1 MKKVVSVILAAVLLT
16 SVCAAFAIEK
26 GESRAVI
33 GADISAEQKAAV
45 YSSFGVEQG
54 AVSELTVTNAEE
66 RSYLDGLIDPSIIG
80 TRSISCVYI
89 EILGEGDGLEV
100 STSNISWCTK
110 DMYINALVTAGI
122 DDAKVIVTSPISGIS
137 GTAALTG
144 IYKAYEDITG
154 QQLDEVAKLA
164 GTQELVITAE
174 LADEIGSYD
183 AVLIVNELK
192 LILDQTVNMTDDE
205 VRAEIEYVADQYDIT
220 VSEGQKDQLVKLCR
234 SLEKLNPEQL
244 KEKVESVQNTLKK
257 LASAKETAANVSESV
272 KKFFDA
278 VSNFFAKLFSKEK

>member
-1 MKKVVSVILAAVLLT
+1 MKKVVSVFLAAVLLT

-54 AVSELTVTNAEE
+54 AVSELIVTNAEE
-66 RSYLDGLIDPSIIG
+66 RSYLDGLVDPSIIG

-154 QQLDEVAKLA
+154 QKLDEVAKLA

>member
-45 YSSFGVEQG
+45 YSSFGMEQG

-66 RSYLDGLIDPSIIG
+66 RSYLDGLVDPSIIG

>member
-1 MKKVVSVILAAVLLT
+1 MKKVISVILAAVLLT

-54 AVSELTVTNAEE
+54 AVSELIVTNAEE
-66 RSYLDGLIDPSIIG
+66 RSYLDGLVDPSIIG

-154 QQLDEVAKLA
+154 QKLDEVAKLA

-278 VSNFFAKLFSKEK
+278 VSNFFAKLLSKEK

>member
-66 RSYLDGLIDPSIIG
+66 RSYLDGLVDPSIIG

>member
-1 MKKVVSVILAAVLLT
+1 MKKVVSVFLAAVLLT

-66 RSYLDGLIDPSIIG
+66 RSYLDGLVDPSIIG

-137 GTAALTG
+137 GTAVLTG

>member
-54 AVSELTVTNAEE
+54 AVSELIVTNAEE
-66 RSYLDGLIDPSIIG
+66 RSYLDGLVDPSIIG

-110 DMYINALVTAGI
+110 DMYINALVTAGM

>member
-1 MKKVVSVILAAVLLT
+1 MKKVVSDFLAAVLLT

-66 RSYLDGLIDPSIIG
+66 RSYLDGLVDPSIIG

>member
-54 AVSELTVTNAEE
+54 AVSELIVTNAEE
-66 RSYLDGLIDPSIIG
+66 RSYLDGLVDPSIIG

-89 EILGEGDGLEV
+89 EILGEGDGLEI

>member
-54 AVSELTVTNAEE
+54 AVSELIVTNAEE
-66 RSYLDGLIDPSIIG
+66 RSYLDGLVDPSIIG

-144 IYKAYEDITG
+144 INKAYEDITG

>member
-1 MKKVVSVILAAVLLT
+1 MKKVISVILAAVLLT

-54 AVSELTVTNAEE
+54 AVSELIVTNAEE
-66 RSYLDGLIDPSIIG
+66 RSYLDGLVDPSIIG

>member
-1 MKKVVSVILAAVLLT
+1 MKKVVSVFLAAVLLT

-54 AVSELTVTNAEE
+54 AVSELIVTNAEE
-66 RSYLDGLIDPSIIG
+66 RSYLDGLVDPSIIG

-122 DDAKVIVTSPISGIS
+122 DDAKVIVTSPISGSS

>member
-1 MKKVVSVILAAVLLT
+1 MKKVVSVFLAAVLLT

-54 AVSELTVTNAEE
+54 AVSELIVTNAEE
-66 RSYLDGLIDPSIIG
+66 RSYLDGLVDPSIIG

>member
-54 AVSELTVTNAEE
+54 AVSELIVTNAEE
-66 RSYLDGLIDPSIIG
+66 RSYLDGLVDPSIIG

>member
-1 MKKVVSVILAAVLLT
+1 MKKVVSVFLAAVLLT

-54 AVSELTVTNAEE
+54 AVSELIVTNAEE
-66 RSYLDGLIDPSIIG
+66 RSYLDGLVDPSIIG

-89 EILGEGDGLEV
+89 EILGEGDGLEI

>member
-66 RSYLDGLIDPSIIG
+66 RSYLDGLVDPSIIG

-278 VSNFFAKLFSKEK
+278 VSNFFTKLFSKEK

>member
-54 AVSELTVTNAEE
+54 AVSELIVTNAEE
-66 RSYLDGLIDPSIIG
+66 RSYLDGLVDPSIIG

-278 VSNFFAKLFSKEK
+278 VSNFFTKLFSKEK

>member
-1 MKKVVSVILAAVLLT
+1 MKKVISVILAAVLLT

-66 RSYLDGLIDPSIIG
+66 RSYLDGLVDPSIIG

>member
-66 RSYLDGLIDPSIIG
+66 RSYLDGLVDPSIIG

-154 QQLDEVAKLA
+154 QKLDEVAKLA

-278 VSNFFAKLFSKEK
+278 VSNFFTKLFSKEK

>member
-1 MKKVVSVILAAVLLT
+1 M
-16 SVCAAFAIEK
+16 
-26 GESRAVI
+26 
-33 GADISAEQKAAV
+33 
-45 YSSFGVEQG
+45 EQG
-54 AVSELTVTNAEE
+54 AVSELIVTNAEE
-66 RSYLDGLIDPSIIG
+66 RSYLDGLVDPSIIG

>member
-66 RSYLDGLIDPSIIG
+66 RSYLDGLVDPSIIG

-122 DDAKVIVTSPISGIS
+122 DDAKVIVTSPLSGVS

-154 QQLDEVAKLA
+154 QKLDEVAKLA

>member
-1 MKKVVSVILAAVLLT
+1 MKKVISVILAAVLLT

-33 GADISAEQKAAV
+33 GADISEEQKAAV
-45 YSSFGVEQG
+45 YSSFGMEQG
-54 AVSELTVTNAEE
+54 AVSELIVTNAEE
-66 RSYLDGLIDPSIIG
+66 RSYLDGLVDPSIIG

>member
-54 AVSELTVTNAEE
+54 AVSELIVTNAEE
-66 RSYLDGLIDPSIIG
+66 RSYLDGLVDPSIIG

-154 QQLDEVAKLA
+154 QKLDEVAKLA

>member
-1 MKKVVSVILAAVLLT
+1 
-16 SVCAAFAIEK
+16 
-26 GESRAVI
+26 
-33 GADISAEQKAAV
+33 
-45 YSSFGVEQG
+45 
-54 AVSELTVTNAEE
+54 
-66 RSYLDGLIDPSIIG
+66 
-80 TRSISCVYI
+80 
-89 EILGEGDGLEV
+89 
-100 STSNISWCTK
+100 
-110 DMYINALVTAGI
+110 MYINALVTAGI